1 MIGADYR
8 TTRNV
13 LRNLGQSRPSRE
25 RRACVEARIRFSVN
39 GIVVSITETVS
50 DADFVFREGFQLVE

>member
-1 MIGADYR
+1 MIGADLR

-13 LRNLGQSRPSRE
+13 LRNLGQSGPSRE
-25 RRACVEARIRFSVN
+25 GLACVEARIRFSVN

-50 DADFVFREGFQLVE
+50 DADFVSREGFQLVE

>member
-1 MIGADYR
+1 MIGADLR

-13 LRNLGQSRPSRE
+13 LRNLGQSGPSRE
-25 RRACVEARIRFSVN
+25 SLACVEARIRFSVN

-50 DADFVFREGFQLVE
+50 DADFVSREGFQLVE